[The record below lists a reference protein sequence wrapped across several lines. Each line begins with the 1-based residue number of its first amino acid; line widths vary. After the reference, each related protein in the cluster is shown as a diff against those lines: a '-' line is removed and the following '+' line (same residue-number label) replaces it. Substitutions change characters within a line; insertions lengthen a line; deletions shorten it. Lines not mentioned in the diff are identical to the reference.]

1 MNEIWF
7 LQIEKKKERKK
18 ENGKWKMV
26 GFCIPTTDVRILEK
40 KRKEKGHILIV
51 WARGWKSGPS
61 VTESKTR
68 RVVKICQLITN
79 GCDMISGDVNVA
91 GGRFRVKP

>member
-40 KRKEKGHILIV
+40 KRKEK
-51 WARGWKSGPS
+51 KK
-61 VTESKTR
+61 VT
-68 RVVKICQLITN
+68 
-79 GCDMISGDVNVA
+79 
-91 GGRFRVKP
+91 F